1 MEQSRCNADAKH
13 IRHFL
18 DICDGNWHSCIYVR
32 CVSCK
37 TPGYCNGPHFLYH
50 PDENGSPCVLPM
62 ADARML
68 FSRIPEPTECLSAIT
83 LEQFQSLYASYVYGN
98 KAKDGK
104 LYVCSHFPQCNSYVG
119 VHPGT
124 TNAKGKLANKEL
136 RQKRIQAH
144 RVFDQIWLNHIFTKS
159 EAYRWIADKFCLT
172 AKEAHIGEFSTYMCD
187 QLILESMKIL
197 ENNHIPLRAI
207 G

>member
-1 MEQSRCNADAKH
+1 MKQKQIRC
-13 IRHFL
+13 
-18 DICDGNWHSCIYVR
+18 
-32 CVSCK
+32 
-37 TPGYCNGPHFLYH
+37 PYC
-50 PDENGSPCVLPM
+50 GS
-62 ADARML
+62 
-68 FSRIPEPTECLSAIT
+68 IAI
-83 LEQFQSLYASYVYGN
+83 LRDASYVYGN

-136 RQKRIQAH
+136 RQKRIQ
-144 RVFDQIWLNHIFTKS
+144 S

>member
-1 MEQSRCNADAKH
+1 MGIHHLLSYNIRIKH
-13 IRHFL
+13 VSEVNLYETETNSLPIL
-18 DICDGNWHSCIYVR
+18 WH
-32 CVSCK
+32 
-37 TPGYCNGPHFLYH
+37 
-50 PDENGSPCVLPM
+50 
-62 ADARML
+62 
-68 FSRIPEPTECLSAIT
+68 
-83 LEQFQSLYASYVYGN
+83 

>member
-1 MEQSRCNADAKH
+1 MKQKQIRC
-13 IRHFL
+13 
-18 DICDGNWHSCIYVR
+18 
-32 CVSCK
+32 
-37 TPGYCNGPHFLYH
+37 PYC
-50 PDENGSPCVLPM
+50 GS
-62 ADARML
+62 
-68 FSRIPEPTECLSAIT
+68 IAI
-83 LEQFQSLYASYVYGN
+83 LRDASYVYGN

-104 LYVCSHFPQCNSYVG
+104 
-119 VHPGT
+119 
-124 TNAKGKLANKEL
+124 L

>member
-1 MEQSRCNADAKH
+1 MYKRQD
-13 IRHFL
+13 
-18 DICDGNWHSCIYVR
+18 
-32 CVSCK
+32 
-37 TPGYCNGPHFLYH
+37 
-50 PDENGSPCVLPM
+50 
-62 ADARML
+62 
-68 FSRIPEPTECLSAIT
+68 
-83 LEQFQSLYASYVYGN
+83 ASYVYGN

>member
-1 MEQSRCNADAKH
+1 MGIHHLLSYNIRIKH
-13 IRHFL
+13 
-18 DICDGNWHSCIYVR
+18 
-32 CVSCK
+32 VSEV
-37 TPGYCNGPHFLYH
+37 NLYETETN
-50 PDENGSPCVLPM
+50 PLPIL
-62 ADARML
+62 RQHRN
-68 FSRIPEPTECLSAIT
+68 FKGC
-83 LEQFQSLYASYVYGN
+83 YVYGN

>member
-1 MEQSRCNADAKH
+1 MEIGIPVFMFAVFPVKPQVIVMAHTSY
-13 IRHFL
+13 I
-18 DICDGNWHSCIYVR
+18 IQM
-32 CVSCK
+32 K
-37 TPGYCNGPHFLYH
+37 TAVH
-50 PDENGSPCVLPM
+50 
-62 ADARML
+62 
-68 FSRIPEPTECLSAIT
+68 
-83 LEQFQSLYASYVYGN
+83 ASYVYGN

>member
-1 MEQSRCNADAKH
+1 MKQKQIRC
-13 IRHFL
+13 
-18 DICDGNWHSCIYVR
+18 
-32 CVSCK
+32 
-37 TPGYCNGPHFLYH
+37 PYC
-50 PDENGSPCVLPM
+50 GS
-62 ADARML
+62 
-68 FSRIPEPTECLSAIT
+68 IAI
-83 LEQFQSLYASYVYGN
+83 LRDASYVYGN

-144 RVFDQIWLNHIFTKS
+144 RVFDQIWLN
-159 EAYRWIADKFCLT
+159 
-172 AKEAHIGEFSTYMCD
+172 GEFSTYMCD

>member
-1 MEQSRCNADAKH
+1 MGIHHLLSYNIRIKH
-13 IRHFL
+13 
-18 DICDGNWHSCIYVR
+18 
-32 CVSCK
+32 VSEV
-37 TPGYCNGPHFLYH
+37 NLYETETNPLPILRQH
-50 PDENGSPCVLPM
+50 RNFKGCVLC
-62 ADARML
+62 
-68 FSRIPEPTECLSAIT
+68 I
-83 LEQFQSLYASYVYGN
+83 
-98 KAKDGK
+98 
-104 LYVCSHFPQCNSYVG
+104 LYVCGHFPQCNSYVG

>member
-1 MEQSRCNADAKH
+1 MGIHHLLSYNIRIKH
-13 IRHFL
+13 
-18 DICDGNWHSCIYVR
+18 
-32 CVSCK
+32 VSEV
-37 TPGYCNGPHFLYH
+37 NLYETETNPLPVLRQH
-50 PDENGSPCVLPM
+50 P
-62 ADARML
+62 
-68 FSRIPEPTECLSAIT
+68 
-83 LEQFQSLYASYVYGN
+83 
-98 KAKDGK
+98 
-104 LYVCSHFPQCNSYVG
+104 
-119 VHPGT
+119 
-124 TNAKGKLANKEL
+124 NAKGKLANKEL